1 MRSESVPQFC
11 PGSSGLAET
20 ADSLESVAVV
30 VVRCLGF
37 SYPYPYVCDV
47 IDVIRGKLLKHQ
59 LFKDKK
65 MKSIH

>member
-20 ADSLESVAVV
+20 ADPRMTIA